1 MKKFAKILIFVS
13 LFVLVFSFWEEIIN
27 FFLEQ
32 DNLIIELDK
41 DFIIF

>member
-13 LFVLVFSFWEEIIN
+13 LFVLVFCFWEEIIN

>member
-1 MKKFAKILIFVS
+1 MKKFTKILIFVC